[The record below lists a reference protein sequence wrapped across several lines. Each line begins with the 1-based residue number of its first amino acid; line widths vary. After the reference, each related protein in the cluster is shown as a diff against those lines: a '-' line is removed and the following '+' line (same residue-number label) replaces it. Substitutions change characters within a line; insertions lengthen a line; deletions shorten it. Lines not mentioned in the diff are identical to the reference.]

1 MSNEL
6 ANFGDA
12 ASASVTRG
20 AQHDETLGIQ
30 GVYHVMCRD
39 SEGNIKWEDDAPN
52 LVTAVGKQA
61 LFDYYFG
68 ATGTAG
74 GTASGANYLGLCGGT
89 ATYTAADTMSS
100 HTWTEVGGTNAPTY
114 SGTRKTP
121 AFSAATS
128 ANPSVLSTSA
138 AVVFSMTG
146 SGTVYGAFI
155 NVGGST
161 AIDNTTGTLFSIGAF
176 TAGSKTVTSGDTINV
191 TYTLSAAG

>member
-1 MSNEL
+1 VTCIGADGVEKWSDTFENL
-6 ANFGDA
+6 TTNVGRANLMN
-12 ASASVTRG
+12 S
-20 AQHDETLGIQ
+20 
-30 GVYHVMCRD
+30 
-39 SEGNIKWEDDAPN
+39 
-52 LVTAVGKQA
+52 
-61 LFDYYFG
+61 YFG
-68 ATGTAG
+68 NTGG
-74 GTASGANYLGLCGGT
+74 GAIVMGLGGANGSGT
-89 ATYTAADTMSS
+89 FTPAYADTQSS
-100 HTWTEVGGTNAPTY
+100 HAGWYEVGGANAPTY

>member
-1 MSNEL
+1 MSSEITK
-6 ANFGDA
+6 FGDVTA
-12 ASASVTRG
+12 ATASFGGGSV
-20 AQHDETLGIQ
+20 ETVGLE
-30 GVYHVMCRD
+30 GVYVATCYDADGNEKWSDTIENLTTNVGRANLMNSYFANTGGGAIVM
-39 SEGNIKWEDDAPN
+39 G
-52 LVTAVGKQA
+52 LG
-61 LFDYYFG
+61 
-68 ATGTAG
+68 
-74 GTASGANYLGLCGGT
+74 GANGSGT
-89 ATYTAADTMSS
+89 FTPAYADTQAS
-100 HTWTEVGGTNAPTY
+100 HAGWFEVGGANAPTY

-121 AFSAATS
+121 SFSAATT

-138 AVVFSMTG
+138 AVVFSMTS

>member
-1 MSNEL
+1 MSSEITKIGDS
-6 ANFGDA
+6 FG
-12 ASASVTRG
+12 ASASYGGG
-20 AQHDETLGIQ
+20 AVDNFGLE
-30 GVYHVMCRD
+30 GVYVATCYDANGVEKWSDTIENLTTNVGRKNLLDSYFANTGGGAIVM
-39 SEGNIKWEDDAPN
+39 G
-52 LVTAVGKQA
+52 LG
-61 LFDYYFG
+61 
-68 ATGTAG
+68 
-74 GTASGANYLGLCGGT
+74 GANGSST
-89 ATYTAADTMSS
+89 FTPAYTDTQAS
-100 HTWTEVGGTNAPTY
+100 HAGWYEVGGTNAPTY

-128 ANPSVLSTSA
+128 ANPSVLTTSA
-138 AVVFSMTG
+138 AVTFSMTG

>member
-1 MSNEL
+1 MSSEITKL
-6 ANFGDA
+6 GDSFGAN
-12 ASASVTRG
+12 ASYGGNSA
-20 AQHDETLGIQ
+20 ETVGLE
-30 GVYHVMCRD
+30 GVYVATCYGADGVEKWSDTIENLTTNVGRKNLMD
-39 SEGNIKWEDDAPN
+39 S
-52 LVTAVGKQA
+52 
-61 LFDYYFG
+61 YFG
-68 ATGTAG
+68 NTGG
-74 GTASGANYLGLCGGT
+74 GAIIMGLGGANAVPVFTPAY
-89 ATYTAADTMSS
+89 ADTQAS
-100 HTWTEVGGTNAPTY
+100 HAGWFEVGGANAPTY

-121 AFSAATS
+121 SFSAATT
-128 ANPSVLSTSA
+128 ANPSVLATSA

>member
-1 MSNEL
+1 MSSEITKIGDSFG
-6 ANFGDA
+6 ACASYGGGSVDNFGL
-12 ASASVTRG
+12 
-20 AQHDETLGIQ
+20 E
-30 GVYHVMCRD
+30 GVYTATCYDADGIEKWTDTIENLTTNVGRKSLLD
-39 SEGNIKWEDDAPN
+39 S
-52 LVTAVGKQA
+52 
-61 LFDYYFG
+61 YFG
-68 ATGTAG
+68 NTGG
-74 GTASGANYLGLCGGT
+74 GAVVMGLAGAN
-89 ATYTAADTMSS
+89 ATPVFTPAYTDTQAS
-100 HTWTEVGGTNAPTY
+100 HSLWFEVGGTNAPTY

-121 AFSAATS
+121 SFSAATS